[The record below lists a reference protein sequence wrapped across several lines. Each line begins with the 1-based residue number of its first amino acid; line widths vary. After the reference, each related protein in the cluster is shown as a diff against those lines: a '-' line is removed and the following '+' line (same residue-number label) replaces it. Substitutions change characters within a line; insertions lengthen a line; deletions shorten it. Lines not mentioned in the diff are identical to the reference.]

1 MWRES
6 RGPSMLVA
14 GVGVW
19 QRGGWDPGFLA
30 HWPETGVVPLGR
42 RLHSGNSRDLELL
55 TPGQCP
61 FSWTLLG
68 GPLCPSLG
76 HREGACIW
84 GGGGRGRCEI
94 DARKLFFPDFIVGE
108 SASGGKRETARV

>member
-1 MWRES
+1 
-6 RGPSMLVA
+6 MLVA

-61 FSWTLLG
+61 FSSWTLLG

-76 HREGACIW
+76 HREGACVW
-84 GGGGRGRCEI
+84 GGGGRGLCGCRRPRLG
-94 DARKLFFPDFIVGE
+94 AQPPGGVAGE
-108 SASGGKRETARV
+108 ADRAPYPPEACSPP

>member
-1 MWRES
+1 
-6 RGPSMLVA
+6 MLVA

-61 FSWTLLG
+61 FSSWTLLG
-68 GPLCPSLG
+68 GPLCHHPGSPQTSRTCG
-76 HREGACIW
+76 S
-84 GGGGRGRCEI
+84 
-94 DARKLFFPDFIVGE
+94 V
-108 SASGGKRETARV
+108 